1 MEIILNI
8 FLNPV
13 SYHTFGILYV
23 DLCFLID
30 FFIEPYLLIME
41 YVMYGKLLAF
51 LRDHR
56 TRQHY
61 YNFSEDSEALTSR
74 DLTIFAY
81 CVARGM
87 EYLGTK
93 GVRCSLIYI

>member
-1 MEIILNI
+1 
-8 FLNPV
+8 
-13 SYHTFGILYV
+13 
-23 DLCFLID
+23 
-30 FFIEPYLLIME
+30 
-41 YVMYGKLLAF
+41 MYGKLLAF

-61 YNFSEDSEALTSR
+61 YNFSEDSDALTSR

-87 EYLGTK
+87 EYLGSK
-93 GVRCSLIYI
+93 GVRKLEVTMLRWRIHLEVIILNINQSRRVLTRVLSIS